1 MFCGH
6 AAADRGGIGYHSL
19 TPNTFTAD
27 TMINEPGAALQ
38 GLFLDPLDPLPTGQ
52 LLLTPP
58 PPPPSPPTLD
68 LVHLDKAHLGI
79 PRMGCPKK
87 AHVHKCKNRYP

>member
-58 PPPPSPPTLD
+58 PPPPP
-68 LVHLDKAHLGI
+68 HQ
-79 PRMGCPKK
+79 R
-87 AHVHKCKNRYP
+87 

>member
-38 GLFLDPLDPLPTGQ
+38 GLVLDPLNPLPTAQ
-52 LLLTPP
+52 LPLNSTSQPM
-58 PPPPSPPTLD
+58 LD
-68 LVHLDKAHLGI
+68 PFHLDKAHLGI
-79 PRMGCPKK
+79 PGTGHRDMYTS
-87 AHVHKCKNRYP
+87 AQIQEYM